1 MVLAW
6 WCKILKALLVP
17 LGIGAFLWGCE
28 GRQWPPR
35 EGTVERVVDGDTI
48 ILTGG
53 GKVRYLGIDAPEMPK
68 DGQPEEF
75 LASEAK
81 EENARLVYNQT
92 LRLEFD
98 LERYDQ
104 YGRLLAYLFLPDGK
118 MVNAELVR
126 RGLARVYLIPP
137 NLHYQTA
144 LVDCQRQ
151 AIQKHQGLW
160 NIPPPSEES
169 IYICNPKA
177 WRFHRPDCPAAKKI
191 TSANRLSLPNPL
203 EAYLRGYSR
212 CRNCKP

>member
-1 MVLAW
+1 MALSW
-6 WCKILKALLVP
+6 WFNLLKALLVS
-17 LGIGAFLWGCE
+17 LWIGAFFWSCD
-28 GRQWPPR
+28 GRSWPPR

-48 ILTGG
+48 ILKGG
-53 GKVRYLGIDAPEMPK
+53 GKVRYLGMDAPEMARE
-68 DGQPEEF
+68 GRPEEF
-75 LASEAK
+75 LASEAQA
-81 EENARLVYNQT
+81 ENARLVHNQK

-104 YGRLLAYLFLPDGK
+104 YGRLLAYLFLPDGR

-137 NLHYQTA
+137 NLHYQAT

-151 AIQKHQGLW
+151 AILAHQGLW
-160 NIPPPSEES
+160 HSPPPSDEAS
-169 IYICNPKA
+169 YIGNTKT

-191 TSANRLSLPNPL
+191 TPANRLTLPNPL

-212 CRNCKP
+212 CRNCRP